1 MASILIVDD
10 EEPVRAFLRRVLEE
24 DGHTVREAANGA
36 VALALYRKDP
46 ADLVITDIVMPER
59 DGMDVLLD
67 LTREF
72 LDAKVIAMTGAN
84 GDEHMLRVAKL
95 FGARKVIKKPFT
107 VEEIRRLVRFTLDH

>member
-10 EEPVRAFLRRVLEE
+10 EEPIRTFLRRVLEQ
-24 DGHTVREAANGA
+24 DGHTVREATNGA
-36 VALALYRKDP
+36 VALELYRKDP

-59 DGMDVLLD
+59 DGIDVLLD

-72 LDAKVIAMTGAN
+72 LDAKVIAMTGAS
-84 GDEHMLRVAKL
+84 GDQHMLRVAKL
-95 FGARKVIKKPFT
+95 FGARKVIKKPFA